1 MFRNQAKNLN
11 QKFRYTC
18 NPIRLIRKKGLVYV
32 YEIKQKFE
40 PKIQPDSI
48 IVCFEIT
55 RVDNCMFQN
64 QAKNLNQ
71 KNSSVIV
78 PQKITNQKFD
88 RTLSII
94 VNQKR
99 QNFVDN
105 HTFRNRTKVDISY
118 STDV

>member
-1 MFRNQAKNLN
+1 MKLIYCDSTLYEKISLKLTLTKLF
-11 QKFRYTC
+11 C
-18 NPIRLIRKKGLVYV
+18 SPIRLMRKKGLVYV

-55 RVDNCMFQN
+55 RVDNCMFRN

-78 PQKITNQKFD
+78 PQKITNQK
-88 RTLSII
+88 I
-94 VNQKR
+94 R

-105 HTFRNRTKVDISY
+105 RKLKTTELCR
-118 STDV
+118 

>member
-11 QKFRYTC
+11 QKFWYTC

-55 RVDNCMFQN
+55 RLDNCMFRN

-71 KNSSVIV
+71 KLVGNRTAKNYE
-78 PQKITNQKFD
+78 PKI
-88 RTLSII
+88 
-94 VNQKR
+94 R

-105 HTFRNRTKVDISY
+105 RKLKTTELCR
-118 STDV
+118 